1 MDKHIDLRLGRYQDV
16 LADVECD
23 AVIADP
29 PFGERTHAAWR
40 SGERE
45 SGADYKRGAKT
56 RGKRGGSDIAAKLKR
71 GPITYGSWTPADV
84 DEFVRFWAPRCRG
97 WIVALTSHDLAPAY
111 QASYEAAGL
120 YSFAPLPC
128 VTWGGSI
135 RLSGDGPSSWTV
147 WAMVARPKTREMQ
160 RWGTLPGAYDVSHGH
175 HGASRGG
182 PVGGRG
188 KPLDL
193 MRAIVND
200 YSRPGDLVCDPC
212 AGYGSTLAAALT
224 KGRRAVGAEVDAEVH
239 AEALRRLAGVQ
250 YVDLFD
256 SGRASQGGLEL

>member
-1 MDKHIDLRLGRYQDV
+1 MTCALRLGAYQSV
-16 LADVECD
+16 LPDVECD

-40 SGERE
+40 DGERE
-45 SGADYKRGAKT
+45 SGSDYKRGAKSHE
-56 RGKRGGSDIAAKLKR
+56 KRNRASDLASKLRRAA
-71 GPITYGSWTPADV
+71 ITYGHWTPADV
-84 DEFVRFWAPRCRG
+84 AEFARFWAPRCRG

-111 QASYEAAGL
+111 QDAYEDAGL

-128 VTWGGSI
+128 VAWGGSC
-135 RLSGDGPSSWTV
+135 RLAGDGPSSWTV
-147 WAMVARPKTREMQ
+147 WAMVARPKTRAMQ
-160 RWGTLPGAYDVSHGH
+160 RWGTLPGAYD
-175 HGASRGG
+175 ASSNLDDRRANKG
-182 PVGGRG
+182 GGRG
-188 KPLDL
+188 KPLGL
-193 MRAIVND
+193 MRAIVSD

-256 SGRASQGGLEL
+256 PGRASQGGLGL